1 VVYGTTLTMTI
12 GSGGAGT
19 VNAPRNGGAG
29 SGGRVGL
36 SWDSNSPAY
45 TSSTTRVV
53 N

>member
-1 VVYGTTLTMTI
+1 MTI
-12 GSGGAGT
+12 GAGGAGT
-19 VNAPRNGGAG
+19 NNGNRSGG
-29 SGGRVGL
+29 GGKGGRVSL